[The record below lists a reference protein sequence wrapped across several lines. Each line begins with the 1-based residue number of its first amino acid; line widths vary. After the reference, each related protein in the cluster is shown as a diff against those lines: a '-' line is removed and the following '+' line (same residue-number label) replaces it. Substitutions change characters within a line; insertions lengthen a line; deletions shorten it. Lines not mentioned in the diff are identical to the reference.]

1 MVTITF
7 DPIENQN
14 KGLQETLEDAPSL
27 LSPQE
32 AYPWRFQLHWASAAK
47 MVIALAAGLV
57 TPDRRQGKIEM
68 GV

>member
-7 DPIENQN
+7 DPIQTQK
-14 KGLQETLEDAPSL
+14 KGLREALEAAQPGRT
-27 LSPQE
+27 PHE
-32 AYPWRFQLHWASAAK
+32 LHLRCYRVLWASAAK
-47 MVIALAAGLV
+47 KVITLAAGLV